1 MADEEKSKEQ
11 EKSKRKQKELLK
23 LKEQHNRL
31 QEKQLLMKD
40 KNVTIGGPSKNEEI
54 KESAANENKIER

>member
-1 MADEEKSKEQ
+1 
-11 EKSKRKQKELLK
+11 
-23 LKEQHNRL
+23 
-31 QEKQLLMKD
+31 MKD